1 MILSI
6 LVGRGYSEWT
16 YDKTPKPDRTVKIVI
31 ISANQTDPD
40 VLLHSAASQLANI
53 LSRSYRKT
61 MFFIY
66 IYEPK
71 ARFSI
76 YICMTLNFDSVI

>member
-1 MILSI
+1 MQMVLSI
-6 LVGRGYSEWT
+6 LVGRGYSEWG
-16 YDKTPKPDRTVKIVI
+16 YDKISKPDRTAAPGDLYNHAD
-31 ISANQTDPD
+31 SD

-53 LSRSYRKT
+53 LSWSYRKT
-61 MFFIY
+61 MVYIY

-76 YICMTLNFDSVI
+76 YDLEL